1 MDGHINTSPGL
12 VFFSAPVVI
21 TQSES
26 SHSVRK
32 KVKVKIRIMQI
43 MDSYQSQSRVAKR
56 SADVRDQVSGLTGA
70 HGQPQCA
77 PALFFTSVVIDVF
90 LGGAHRAISSHL
102 AQRAYPLT
110 GSRSNSLSGIGLAK
124 CSVASVTGSCSTVAS

>member
-1 MDGHINTSPGL
+1 
-12 VFFSAPVVI
+12 
-21 TQSES
+21 
-26 SHSVRK
+26 
-32 KVKVKIRIMQI
+32 